1 MAGFNAT
8 KDQSNGDYTGKL
20 RTFSVDSGNGDNL
33 APGDAVILSGT
44 ADATG
49 LAGVSKASV
58 TTTAFTGIIAAVDP
72 IFAGEA
78 LSQSGL
84 PSGTAGTLK
93 VSVDPMLVY
102 VAEVAN
108 GPLVADDV
116 GLNAPM
122 VIDAATQVGG
132 LMVSNMT
139 VNKTGIGVTATLPW
153 RIVRLL
159 TDENGDNLGSR
170 ALVRPNAT
178 TTSVGAAGI

>member
-20 RTFSVDSGNGDNL
+20 RSFSVAATNSDNL

-44 ADATG
+44 SDASG
-49 LAGVSKASV
+49 EAGVVKASASV
-58 TTTAFTGIIAAVDP
+58 AFTGIIAAVDP
-72 IFAGEA
+72 NFAGEA

-84 PSGTAGTLK
+84 PASTAGTVK
-93 VSVDPMLVY
+93 VSVDPNIVY
-102 VAEVAN
+102 TVEVAN

-116 GLNAPM
+116 GQNAPM
-122 VIDAATQVGG
+122 VVDSATQTGG
-132 LMVSNMT
+132 LMVSNMR
-139 VNKTGIGVTATLPW
+139 VNKTGIAATATLPW

-178 TTSVGAAGI
+178 TTTPGATGV